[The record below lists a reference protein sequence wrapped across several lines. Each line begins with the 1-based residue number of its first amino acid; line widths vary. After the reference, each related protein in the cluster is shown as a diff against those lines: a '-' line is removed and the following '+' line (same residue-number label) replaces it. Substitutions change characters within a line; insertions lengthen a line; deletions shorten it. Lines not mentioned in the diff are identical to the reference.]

1 MIQVRDTLQVKFGDI
16 DQAVEL
22 FTQPASPVFPFSEP
36 NYHLNVLTDI
46 SGPMYTL
53 INEFVVPDLA
63 EFEKVRNESYTK
75 PGFDEW
81 FRQFQL
87 FVQGGQREY
96 YTVEGK
102 YASWSRPG
110 LIVVREAYRTY
121 KWQIRNAVSLLERY
135 GGLLVDRG
143 VGQKPRILTDAS
155 GPMFQAIIEIETDS
169 MAAWENQRRQVF
181 LQPEFRVWFVQLL
194 TTVDAGS
201 HEFYRVEYTN
211 G

>member
-1 MIQVRDTLQVKFGDI
+1 MIEVRDTLQVKFGDI
-16 DQAVEL
+16 DQAVDL
-22 FTQPASPVFPFSEP
+22 FTQPGSPAFPFSESQ
-36 NYHLNVLTDI
+36 YHLTVLTDI

-53 INEFVVPDLA
+53 VNEFIVPDLA
-63 EFEKVRNESYTK
+63 EFEKVRDQSYKK

-87 FVQGGQREY
+87 FVHGGQREY
-96 YTVEGK
+96 YTVEGN
-102 YASWSRPG
+102 YAPWSRPG
-110 LIVVREAYRTY
+110 LIVVRETYRSY

-143 VGQKPRILTDAS
+143 VGQRPRILTDAS

-169 MAAWENQRRQVF
+169 MATWENQRRQVF

-194 TTVDAGS
+194 TAVDSGS
-201 HEFYRVEYTN
+201 HEFFRVEYTS